1 MKILKKT
8 GIASMF
14 IIATIATSSSLGVI
28 YARWHPV
35 AGVDYPFDEANYW
48 TLTTISVPDSA
59 PSTYTLR
66 DLASQ
71 GGQVYDYTRHIKSIL
86 YGDKF
91 LDIFTQ
97 VASKLGIKIT
107 KFNPLG
113 EDGGAIMHSRLQNL
127 LVNSQNHS
135 VQIEDSPAIFN
146 PQYHDGVSGNS
157 ADHASAA
164 KLLSSSYEAV
174 AASNK
179 NLMNDNEAL
188 YQSLT
193 EALNY
198 SDNATG
204 TMQLNQ
210 AGNQLEAIENMAM
223 MNLTNMLVNKAQ
235 LENIRQQKIAD
246 DAAKVEQSIR
256 NGSYHFY
263 SPETDVQD
271 KTMIENMERASG
283 KNRYESKG
291 MIDFK

>member
-14 IIATIATSSSLGVI
+14 IIATIATSSSLEVI
-28 YARWHPV
+28 YAWDPIPGIDR
-35 AGVDYPFDEANYW
+35 PFDEANYW

-59 PSTYTLR
+59 PSIYTLR
-66 DLASQ
+66 DLEGQ

-91 LDIFTQ
+91 VDILTQ

-113 EDGGAIMHSRLQNL
+113 IDGSGKMHSRLQNL
-127 LVNSQNHS
+127 LASSQSHS

-146 PQYHDGVSGNS
+146 PQYNDGASGNS
-157 ADHASAA
+157 TDYASAA
-164 KLLSSSYEAV
+164 RLLSSSYEAV
-174 AASNK
+174 ANSNK

-188 YQSLT
+188 YQSLA

-198 SDNATG
+198 SNTAEG
-204 TMQLNQ
+204 AMQMNQ
-210 AGNQLEAIENMAM
+210 AGNQIEAIENMAM
-223 MNLTNMLVNKAQ
+223 MNLTNMLANKAQ
-235 LENIRQQKIAD
+235 LENIRQQKIAA
-246 DAAKVEQSIR
+246 DAAAAEQSIR

-263 SPETDVQD
+263 SPETDAQD
-271 KTMIENMERASG
+271 RTMIENMERAAG
-283 KNRYESKG
+283 AKRYESKG
-291 MIDFK
+291 MIDFR

>member
-97 VASKLGIKIT
+97 VASKLGLKIT

-113 EDGGAIMHSRLQNL
+113 ADGSGKMHSRLQNL
-127 LVNSQNHS
+127 LANSQSHS

-146 PQYHDGVSGNS
+146 PQYHDGAAGNT
-157 ADHASAA
+157 ADYASAA
-164 KLLSSSYEAV
+164 RLLSGSYEAV
-174 AASNK
+174 ANSNK

-188 YQSLT
+188 YQALT

-198 SDNATG
+198 SNAAEG
-204 TMQLNQ
+204 TMQMNQ
-210 AGNQLEAIENMAM
+210 AGNQIETIESMAM

-235 LENIRQQKIAD
+235 LENIRQQKIAA
-246 DAAKVEQSIR
+246 DAAAAEQSIR
-256 NGSYHFY
+256 NGNFHFY
-263 SPETDVQD
+263 SPETDTQD
-271 KTMIENMERASG
+271 KAMIENVENISG
-283 KNRYESKG
+283 KSRYESKG
-291 MIDFK
+291 MINFK